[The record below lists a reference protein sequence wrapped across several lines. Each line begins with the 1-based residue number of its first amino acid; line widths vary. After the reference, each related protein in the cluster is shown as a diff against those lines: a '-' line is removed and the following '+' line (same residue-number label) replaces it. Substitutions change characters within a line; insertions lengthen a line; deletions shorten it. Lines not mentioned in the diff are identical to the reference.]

1 MGPTTINGLP
11 AHILLVHAV
20 VVLVPL
26 TSLVLVACVI
36 KTSWI
41 ARLGLLLPALAL
53 ITLVSVPLATH
64 AGEWLERHTDG
75 DPLVRKH
82 AELGDTLLPWVLGLF
97 VVTIA
102 AWWFGRNSRPA
113 SATAPE
119 PGRQGGTTAM
129 SVPVHIAAIALS
141 LLVAT
146 GSVVQ
151 VYRIG
156 DSGSKAAWHDGYS
169 AEPVTH
175 NGH

>member
-26 TSLVLVACVI
+26 TALVLVACVI
-36 KTSWI
+36 RTSWM
-41 ARLGLLLPALAL
+41 ARLGLMLPALAVV
-53 ITLVSVPLATH
+53 TLVSVPLATH
-64 AGEWLERHTDG
+64 AGEWLERHTDS

-102 AWWFGRNSRPA
+102 VWWFGRNSRSA
-113 SATAPE
+113 SATAPD
-119 PGRQGGTTAM
+119 RKRGTLAM
-129 SVPVHIAAIALS
+129 SVPVRIAALALS

-146 GSVVQ
+146 GSIVQ

-156 DSGSKAAWHDGYS
+156 DSGSKAAWHDGFS
-169 AEPVTH
+169 AKPVTH
-175 NGH
+175 NDH